1 MKKFYSHSWFLIL
14 FWFTGSIYAQ
24 DNKERIID
32 SLFKD
37 CGEIYF
43 KINVQSRS
51 DVDLLTKIISIDD
64 YKENEIHAY
73 ANRKEFTRFL
83 DYHYNYTVLPHP
95 GKMIKEEDLNM
106 GKILKDRKS
115 QTTWN
120 FYPTYQQYLSFMSGF
135 ASAHPDICK
144 LDTIGTTVHGRLLLV
159 LKISDSVNVD
169 RGVPQFL
176 YSSTMHGDE
185 PPGYVFMLHLIDS
198 LLSGYGQNSR
208 ITNLVNNYQIFINPL
223 ANPDGT
229 YAGGDNTVYGAIR
242 YNGNYVD
249 LNRNY
254 PDPQFGPHPDGN
266 AWQPET
272 NAFMNFADNTHF
284 TMSMNF
290 HAGSEVFNYPWDCCG
305 GDTLHADDSWW
316 QFVGREYADTAHH
329 YSPAGY
335 FTDLMN
341 GITNGAAWYYVHG
354 GRQDYTTHFKHGREA
369 TLELSYIKILP
380 ANQLINYWNYNIHSF
395 LNYIEESAYGFNGKI
410 TDSVTGLPI
419 RAKILIPSHDTD
431 SSFVYSSLPS
441 GWYFRPIDQGTYNI
455 TVSAPGYFSK
465 TLSGVMV
472 SRRTTT
478 RINLKLIPIN
488 IGGIHND
495 IVHNY
500 PLIFPNPTDGITQL
514 QFPEN
519 SGASAQFE
527 MFNSSGISVFSKL
540 FEKVHS
546 NSIPL
551 DLRQFAK
558 GIYFLRLQTGN
569 TLYEGKMVIK

>member
-1 MKKFYSHSWFLIL
+1 MKKLYSHSWFLIL

-37 CGEIYF
+37 RSEIYF
-43 KINVQSRS
+43 KINVKSRS

-64 YKENEIHAY
+64 YKGNEVHAY

-83 DYHYNYTVLPHP
+83 GYHYNYTVLPHP
-95 GKMIKEEDLNM
+95 GTLIKEDDLTK
-106 GKILKDRKS
+106 GKIQKDSR
-115 QTTWN
+115 TTTIWN
-120 FYPTYQQYLSFMSGF
+120 FYPTYQQYLNFMSGF

-144 LDTIGTTVHGRLLLV
+144 LDTIGTTVQGRLLLV
-159 LKISDSVNVD
+159 LKISDSVTVD
-169 RGVPQFL
+169 RGVPQFF

-208 ITNLVNNYQIFINPL
+208 ITNLVNHYQIFINPL

-229 YAGGDNTVYGAIR
+229 YAGGNNTVYYATR
-242 YNGNYVD
+242 YNANGID

-254 PDPQFGPHPDGN
+254 PDPQYGPHPDSS

-272 NAFMNFADNTHF
+272 IAFMNFADNTHF
-284 TMSMNF
+284 VMSMNF
-290 HAGSEVFNYPWDCCG
+290 HSGSEVFNYPWD
-305 GDTLHADDSWW
+305 TWAKNHADSLWW
-316 QFVGREYADTAHH
+316 KFVGREYADTVHH
-329 YSPAGY
+329 YGPSGY
-335 FTDLMN
+335 FTDQNN
-341 GITNGAAWYYVHG
+341 GVTDGNAWYQVIG
-354 GRQDYTTHFKHGREA
+354 GRQDYTTYFKHGREV
-369 TLELSYIKILP
+369 TLELSSDKILL
-380 ANQLINYWNYNIHSF
+380 ASKLLNYWNYNVHSF
-395 LNYIEESAYGFNGKI
+395 LNYIEESSYGINGKVI
-410 TDSVTGLPI
+410 DSVTGLPL
-419 RAKILIPSHDTD
+419 RAKILIPSHDMD

-478 RINLKLIPIN
+478 RINLKLIPLN

-495 IVHNY
+495 AVHNY
-500 PLIFPNPTDGITQL
+500 PLVFPNPTDGITQL

-519 SGASAQFE
+519 SGAPAQFE
-527 MFNSSGISVFSKL
+527 IFNSSGISVFSKL
-540 FEKVHS
+540 FKKVHS